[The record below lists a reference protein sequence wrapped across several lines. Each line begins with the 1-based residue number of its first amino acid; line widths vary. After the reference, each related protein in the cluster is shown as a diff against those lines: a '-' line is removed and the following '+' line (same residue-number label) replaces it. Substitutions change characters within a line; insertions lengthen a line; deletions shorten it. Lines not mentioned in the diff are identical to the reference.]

1 MEREGEERGKRENRV
16 ATMVRNNRAASME
29 KERWWWWW
37 GERAIW
43 TIEPVT
49 GAQWLQC
56 FQLDIIS

>member
-1 MEREGEERGKRENRV
+1 MERKRESRV
-16 ATMVRNNRAASME
+16 ATMPRNNRAASME
-29 KERWWWWW
+29 K
-37 GERAIW
+37 GEVAGGGGGRAIW